1 MKLIEQC
8 WFLGQVFYV
17 ITCILAKISI
27 ILTLLRITVNR
38 IHIAIL
44 YAAMSLAIVVGLLFL
59 FFTIFQCSPVNHFWN
74 RFSES
79 GKCIDVNALIDIAY
93 VYSVGAAVTDFTI
106 GLLPAF
112 MIWNLRMGRRQKM
125 AVAGILGL
133 GCVFVFPPPSFISSS
148 QALTHDNSASA
159 AVIVRIPYLHHYAD
173 IQFLYKTTNISIW
186 SNIEA
191 GLGITAGSLT
201 TLRPLIRFFRE
212 VSSGSRSY
220 GQNPGS
226 FPLSST
232 LNNTPYHQS
241 KVDQDDAQRLWM
253 GPVENDNYH
262 GVRTVVLGNG
272 RVAAAPVS
280 SSEEELNPHGQPGT
294 TTTVMGS
301 RELGRMGK
309 RG

>member
-1 MKLIEQC
+1 M
-8 WFLGQVFYV
+8 V
-17 ITCILAKISI
+17 TCIVAKISI

-44 YAAMSLAIVVGLLFL
+44 YATMSLAIIVGLLFL
-59 FFTIFQCSPVNHFWN
+59 FFTVFQCSPVNHFWN

-79 GKCIDVNALIDIAY
+79 GKCIDVNILIDIAY

-112 MIWNLRMGRRQKM
+112 MIWNLRMGRREKV

-133 GCVFVFPPPSFISSS
+133 GCMFVFPSPSIISSS
-148 QALTHDNSASA
+148 QGLTHDNSASA
-159 AVIVRIPYLHHYAD
+159 AVIVRIPYLQHYAD
-173 IQFLYKTTNISIW
+173 IQFLYRTTNISIW

-220 GQNPGS
+220 SRNPGS

-280 SSEEELNPHGQPGT
+280 SSEEELNPHGQPGN
-294 TTTVMGS
+294 TTTVMES